1 MGIIRFV
8 FVLLLLLF
16 FLFSPDNAVVQNRVW
31 SCRLDSPKTLP
42 TCFLYPREYCSYRHK
57 SRLCAHK
64 PAPFMPIRGQDTA
77 VPFYA
82 YQRTE
87 GDAAQFADKHKRG
100 RLGLT
105 QRPLFCLPAGEV
117 PFYAYHGGKKLK
129 SSYLETTLFFRTVCP
144 EGKKIGGNLLRSPFN
159 LTSLN

>member
-1 MGIIRFV
+1 MFWREQKNGQNFGKKSCWAQ
-8 FVLLLLLF
+8 FQLWASF
-16 FLFSPDNAVVQNRVW
+16 DSSSSCCYCYSFSFLQITLWCKIGFGRAGW
-31 SCRLDSPKTLP
+31 ISPKTLP

-64 PAPFMPIRGQDTA
+64 PAPFMPIRRQDTA

-105 QRPLFCLPAGEV
+105 QRPLFCLPCRFMPIMVE
-117 PFYAYHGGKKLK
+117 
-129 SSYLETTLFFRTVCP
+129 
-144 EGKKIGGNLLRSPFN
+144 KI
-159 LTSLN
+159 